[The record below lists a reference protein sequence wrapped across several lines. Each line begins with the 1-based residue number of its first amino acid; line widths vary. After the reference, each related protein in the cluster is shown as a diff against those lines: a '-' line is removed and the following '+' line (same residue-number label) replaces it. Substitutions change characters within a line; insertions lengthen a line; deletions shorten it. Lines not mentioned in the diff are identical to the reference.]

1 MANLLIPW
9 QSFESEEEVKQSK
22 EIPAR
27 YSHILKQID
36 DIISITVIGRKNK
49 DLWEAQVAIPLR
61 SGKILEPKF
70 DRPIDPSW
78 ELTHIAVVLAKSVQ
92 GKPGYLYGNVGA
104 LLDDFVRAV
113 ILKALARFPKRLDS
127 NPSGY

>member
-9 QSFESEEEVKQSK
+9 QSFEFEDEIKQSK

-27 YSHILKQID
+27 YSHLLKQID
-36 DIISITVIGRKNK
+36 DTILITIIGRKNK
-49 DLWEAQVAIPLR
+49 DLWEDQVITPLR

-70 DRPIDPSW
+70 DRPIEPSL

-113 ILKALARFPKRLDS
+113 ILKALARFPKRLDLY
-127 NPSGY
+127 PAGY